1 MKLSLL
7 TISRKIFA
15 IPIVAIIFFGVYL
28 AMTYQVAHKNLQRLE
43 SIYYIDF
50 KALIVAKELMFE
62 MERID
67 EGLTQAAMSG
77 EQDELDAVLLR
88 KASIVKALSTLR
100 NLPAPAEAVN
110 IIESGFEAY
119 YAVAIPLSQSLIDG
133 SADFSLLPKKSEQ
146 KTTVYN
152 SINSILSTFI
162 TRRNKKFDNAFE
174 SIASSAKKQTMTG
187 LLSGT
192 LMAIF
197 LIIIALPI
205 ALAINRH
212 LRAVVSSLKKIA
224 TDDNGDL
231 TLRLSKNSNDEIGAL
246 VHWFNQFVA
255 RLDHVVSRLIVEFKP
270 LEALIGN
277 IDNIAQRMGAAISEQ
292 KNDAKAAKSAV
303 DAINKRVIDIEAYS
317 SNAAAVAE
325 SSANVA
331 IESSQKLTL
340 AAQGVAYLEQE
351 IEDAQK
357 VISAL
362 AEDVQQVG
370 NVLGVINS
378 IAEQTNLLALNAA
391 IEAARAGE
399 QGRGFAVVA
408 DEVRNLAIKTQ
419 QSTHEIEMTISSLQ
433 EAANKSVEVMRK
445 SVVLAKEKGDM
456 TRSAGVEISLMTEEI
471 KKINGMNK
479 NIALVTKEQ
488 GVAVDQ
494 LAKLVEVMTQHTH
507 QASKESEELFSI
519 SRNLV
524 TVTQRVS
531 TEVGV
536 FTVNDIENSWNKI

>member
-15 IPIVAIIFFGVYL
+15 IPIIAIIFFGVYL
-28 AMTYQVAHKNLQRLE
+28 VMTYQVAHKNLQRLE
-43 SIYYIDF
+43 SIYHIDF
-50 KALIVAKELMFE
+50 KALIIAKELMFE

-67 EGLTQAAMSG
+67 DGLTQAAMSG

-88 KASIVKALSTLR
+88 KAAIANSLLMLR
-100 NLPAPAEAVN
+100 HLPAPAEAVD

-146 KTTVYN
+146 KATVYH
-152 SINSILSTFI
+152 SIDSILSAFI
-162 TRRNKKFDNAFE
+162 ARRNKKFDDAFTL
-174 SIASSAKKQTMTG
+174 IASSAKKQTMTG
-187 LLSGT
+187 LLSGS

-197 LIIIALPI
+197 LMLIALPI
-205 ALAINRH
+205 VLAINRH
-212 LRAVVSSLKKIA
+212 LRTVVSSLKKIA

-231 TLRLSKNSNDEIGAL
+231 TLRLTKNSNDEIGAL

-255 RLDHVVSRLIVEFKP
+255 RLDYVVSRLIVEFKP
-270 LEALIGN
+270 LEVLISH
-277 IDNIAQRMGAAISEQ
+277 IDDIAHRMGAAIDQQ
-292 KNDAKAAKSAV
+292 KNDAKSAKSAV
-303 DAINKRVIDIEAYS
+303 DAINKRVTDIEDYS

-331 IESSQKLTL
+331 IDSSQKLTL

-351 IEDAQK
+351 IEEAQT

-419 QSTHEIEMTISSLQ
+419 QSTHEIELTISSLQ
-433 EAANKSVEVMRK
+433 DAANKSVEVMRK

-456 TRSAGVEISLMTEEI
+456 TRSAGIEISLMTEEI

-494 LAKLVEVMTQHTH
+494 LARVVEVMAQHTY

-524 TVTQRVS
+524 AVTQRVS

-536 FTVNDIENSWNKI
+536 FTVNDIGNSGNII

>member
-1 MKLSLL
+1 
-7 TISRKIFA
+7 
-15 IPIVAIIFFGVYL
+15 
-28 AMTYQVAHKNLQRLE
+28 MTYQVAHKNLQRLE
-43 SIYYIDF
+43 SIYHIDF
-50 KALIVAKELMFE
+50 KALIIAKELMFE

-67 EGLTQAAMSG
+67 DGLTQAAMSG

-88 KASIVKALSTLR
+88 KAAIANSLLMLR
-100 NLPAPAEAVN
+100 HLPAPAEAVD

-146 KTTVYN
+146 KATVYH
-152 SINSILSTFI
+152 SIDSILSAFI
-162 TRRNKKFDNAFE
+162 ARRNKKFDDAFTL
-174 SIASSAKKQTMTG
+174 IASSAKKQTMTG
-187 LLSGT
+187 LLSGS

-197 LIIIALPI
+197 LMLIALPI
-205 ALAINRH
+205 VLAINRH
-212 LRAVVSSLKKIA
+212 LRTVVSSLKKIA

-231 TLRLSKNSNDEIGAL
+231 TLRLTKNSNDEIGAL

-255 RLDHVVSRLIVEFKP
+255 RLDCVVSRLIVEFKP
-270 LEALIGN
+270 LEVLISH
-277 IDNIAQRMGAAISEQ
+277 IDDIAHRMGAAIDQQ
-292 KNDAKAAKSAV
+292 KNDAKSAKSAV
-303 DAINKRVIDIEAYS
+303 DAINKRVTDIEDYS

-331 IESSQKLTL
+331 IDSSQKLTL

-351 IEDAQK
+351 IEEAQT

-419 QSTHEIEMTISSLQ
+419 QSTHEIELTISSLQ
-433 EAANKSVEVMRK
+433 DAANKSVEVMRK

-456 TRSAGVEISLMTEEI
+456 TRSAGIEISLMTEEI

-494 LAKLVEVMTQHTH
+494 LARVVEVMAQHTY

-524 TVTQRVS
+524 AVTQRVS

-536 FTVNDIENSWNKI
+536 FTVNDIGNSGNII